1 MRKLMMIVVAVMMA
15 TMSANAQQ
23 AGDFSVGANA
33 SYSFKTESFAPGIR
47 VQYNI
52 LRMLRAEIGGDYWL
66 KKDLWQSYDAFLNL
80 HLLIHASK
88 AFKVYP
94 FAGIGYVNT
103 KVDGQ
108 NYTDEVHKVHVVVP
122 EKVRDNVFG
131 NVGVGIQVNFTSHF
145 GAFAEGKYQFKDDDR
160 VCASLGLMY
169 IF

>member
-23 AGDFSVGANA
+23 AGDFSVGANV

-66 KKDLWQSYDAFLNL
+66 KKDLWQAYDAFFNL
-80 HLLIHASK
+80 HLLIHASEM
-88 AFKVYP
+88 FKIYP
-94 FAGIGYVNT
+94 FAGVGYINT

-108 NYTDEVHKVHVVVP
+108 DYKDEVYNVHVNVP
-122 EKVRDNVFG
+122 EKVRDNAFG
-131 NVGVGIQVNFTSHF
+131 NVGLGIQMNFTPHL
-145 GAFAEGKYQFKDDDR
+145 GAFVEGKYQFKDDDQF
-160 VCASLGLMY
+160 CTSFGLVY

>member
-1 MRKLMMIVVAVMMA
+1 MRKLMMIVVAAMMA

-66 KKDLWQSYDAFLNL
+66 KKDLWQSYDAFFNL
-80 HLLIHASK
+80 HLLIHASEV
-88 AFKVYP
+88 FKVYP

-108 NYTDEVHKVHVVVP
+108 DYKDDVHNVHVVVP

-131 NVGVGIQVNFTSHF
+131 NAGIGIQVNFTHHF

-160 VCASLGLMY
+160 FCASLGLVC